1 MRLLIIQGGFGAG
14 GAEKVVSLIANQ
26 RSLKGDDVVV
36 AGMHMPDEG
45 SHYPYSDS
53 VKFRVLRNEKA
64 NGLRGA
70 WLRMKFLRSLVRE
83 LKPDL
88 VVSFLTKINTLTL
101 LATIGQNV
109 PVVISERNNPR
120 AQKAH
125 PVWYHAQNIA
135 AIRAKAFVL
144 LTQDAR
150 KDLPRWIKHQ
160 AVVVPNPCP
169 PVASAALRP
178 IGDCREIV
186 AVGRLEYQKGFDM
199 LISAF
204 SEIHQARPNTRLTIF
219 GEGPDRANLQ
229 AQINT
234 LNLTGAVSMPGI
246 IGEPSAWQRVA
257 DLVLVTSRYEGFCN
271 VLAEATVSGI
281 PVVSFD
287 CDYGPQSLIRN
298 GENGILV
305 PAEDVHALSNAA
317 LNLIDDLA
325 LRKEMRGAVATNRA
339 MLEPTQVLAKWD
351 QVIERAANTSVRS
364 KFK

>member
-1 MRLLIIQGGFGAG
+1 Q
-14 GAEKVVSLIANQ
+14 
-26 RSLKGDDVVV
+26 D
-36 AGMHMPDEG
+36 
-45 SHYPYSDS
+45 
-53 VKFRVLRNEKA
+53 EKA
-64 NGLRGA
+64 KGLRGA
-70 WLRMKFLRSLVRE
+70 WLRMKFVRSLVRE

-125 PVWYHAQNIA
+125 PAWYHAQNIA
-135 AIRAKAFVL
+135 SIRAKAFVL

-150 KDLPRWIKHQ
+150 KDLPRWTKHQ
-160 AVVVPNPCP
+160 AVVIPNPCP
-169 PVASAALRP
+169 PVEGTALRP

-204 SEIHQARPNTRLTIF
+204 SEIHQARPKTRLTIF
-219 GEGPDRANLQ
+219 GEGPDRAGLQ
-229 AQINT
+229 AQIDN
-234 LNLTGAVSMPGI
+234 LNLTGSVSMPGI
-246 IGEPSAWQRVA
+246 IGNPGAWQRLA

-271 VLAEATVSGI
+271 VLAEASVSGI
-281 PVVSFD
+281 PLVSFD
-287 CDYGPQSLIRN
+287 CDYGPRSLIRN

-305 PAEDVHALSNAA
+305 PAGDVRALSNAA

-325 LRKEMRGAVATNRA
+325 LRKKMRGAVATNRA

-351 QVIERAANTSVRS
+351 EVIERAADASVRS